1 MLHPLSCNSALLFD
15 LKKCLKSLD
24 RPPVA
29 TVRSDRPRVILGCRA
44 QPTAKTLSRPFS
56 GALLTNVIQVVRGR
70 KVETSEGWRRESKPS
85 GCPHQREPKKKKSG
99 SKTTGCFTE
108 WGKKNGAD
116 KCTTALPPPRVQRSC
131 ASPAGW
137 WTGPRAK
144 GGGGGR
150 GGEDTR
156 EKKSGTAQ
164 SQTSSCSGR
173 ARLTGGGMFLLFS
186 GRRASLVPN
195 VRAGGPVQ
203 GTL

>member
-85 GCPHQREPKKKKSG
+85 GCPHQREPKKKNLGAKQPAASPSG
-99 SKTTGCFTE
+99 V
-108 WGKKNGAD
+108 KK
-116 KCTTALPPPRVQRSC
+116 TALTSAPPP
-131 ASPAGW
+131 SPHPGF
-137 WTGPRAK
+137 K
-144 GGGGGR
+144 GHAPALQAGGR
-150 GGEDTR
+150 GPGPKEGGGEGEERTR
-156 EKKSGTAQ
+156 ERR
-164 SQTSSCSGR
+164 R
-173 ARLTGGGMFLLFS
+173 A
-186 GRRASLVPN
+186 GRR
-195 VRAGGPVQ
+195 RAKLHHAADGLG
-203 GTL
+203 